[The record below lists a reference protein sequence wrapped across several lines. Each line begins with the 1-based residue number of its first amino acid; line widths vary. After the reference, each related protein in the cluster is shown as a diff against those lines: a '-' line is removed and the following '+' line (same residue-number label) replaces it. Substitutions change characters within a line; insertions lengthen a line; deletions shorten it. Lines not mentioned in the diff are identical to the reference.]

1 MEIVTGD
8 EKLIY
13 FENPSPIYSYVSP
26 GQPAKTVPKKNRFG
40 KKVMLCV
47 WWDMKGII
55 YWELLESGETI
66 NANRYS
72 QQLRRLN
79 EAIHEKR
86 TGKGHGHR
94 KVLLLHDNAR
104 PHVAIKTHN
113 TILDLGWDVLP
124 HPAYSP
130 DLAPSD
136 YYLFRSLAHHLKNQ
150 EFKSYDEVK
159 NMLGNFFE
167 SKPESW
173 YSDGIK
179 ELPTRWAK
187 VISEDGHYFN

>member
-13 FENPSPIYSYVSP
+13 FENPSPIHSYVSP

-72 QQLRRLN
+72 QQLRRFN
-79 EAIHEKR
+79 EAIQEKR

-94 KVLLLHDNAR
+94 K
-104 PHVAIKTHN
+104 
-113 TILDLGWDVLP
+113 
-124 HPAYSP
+124 
-130 DLAPSD
+130 
-136 YYLFRSLAHHLKNQ
+136 
-150 EFKSYDEVK
+150 
-159 NMLGNFFE
+159 
-167 SKPESW
+167 
-173 YSDGIK
+173 
-179 ELPTRWAK
+179 
-187 VISEDGHYFN
+187 